1 MRLIIPMYFRSQSLT
16 NLLSKLYDGRHFDYL
31 AAAKL
36 NIFYAAPMCFRKI
49 AKIYMDYFD

>member
-1 MRLIIPMYFRSQSLT
+1 MYFRSQSLT